1 MTGREKASGA
11 FVLRRLGYFDSDPG
25 AHVHIMVRRFHKK
38 PRTRG
43 LWRKGGRFMQE
54 KLLDVRRTVYAL
66 CAADPQISKILAEA
80 GFSDITKPGMLTTAG
95 RFMTIPKGAALKG
108 LDMRRI
114 EQIFAG
120 HGYKIIGGD
129 P

>member
-1 MTGREKASGA
+1 
-11 FVLRRLGYFDSDPG
+11 
-25 AHVHIMVRRFHKK
+25 
-38 PRTRG
+38 
-43 LWRKGGRFMQE
+43 MQE